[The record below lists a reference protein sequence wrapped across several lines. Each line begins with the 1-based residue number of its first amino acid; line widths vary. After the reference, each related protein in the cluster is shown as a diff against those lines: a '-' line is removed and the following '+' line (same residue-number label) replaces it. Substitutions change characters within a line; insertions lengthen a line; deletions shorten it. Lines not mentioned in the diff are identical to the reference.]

1 MFYFYL
7 LECSI
12 IISTLLSV
20 DFLLKVVRIKYF
32 LLTFIDKLGYYLYIN
47 MFNRFIPFAHAQSI
61 YEIETDFFTKNNVK
75 VLLIDLDNTLD
86 SYRLYEPTERA
97 YELIKRIK
105 EAGITPIVVSNN
117 TGKRVGTYA
126 NHLGIEYISSAR
138 KPFSGRLKKFLK
150 EKGIDPDEAM
160 LVGDQMITDVLAAKG
175 AHLRV
180 VLTEKIVKEDQFTT
194 HFNRL
199 LDRPIRKHLRKK
211 GKLPDWR
218 TKYGQD

>member
-1 MFYFYL
+1 MFFIINCKIMESYLWFYIDNKSL
-7 LECSI
+7 I
-12 IISTLLSV
+12 
-20 DFLLKVVRIKYF
+20 VRIKYF
-32 LLTFIDKLGYYLYIN
+32 LLTFLLKLRYYLFIN
-47 MFNRFIPFAHAQSI
+47 MFARFIPFAHAQSI
-61 YEIETDFFTKNNVK
+61 YEIPVDFFIKNNVSF
-75 VLLIDLDNTLD
+75 LLIDLDNTLD

-97 YELIKRIK
+97 IKLIDELRKAR
-105 EAGITPIVVSNN
+105 ITPIVVSNN
-117 TGKRVGTYA
+117 TGKRVGSYA
-126 NHLGIEYISSAR
+126 NALGLEYISSAR

-150 EKGIDPDEAM
+150 EKNISTEQAM
-160 LVGDQMITDVLAAKG
+160 FVGDQLITDVLAAKG

-199 LDRPIRKHLRKK
+199 LDRPIRRHLRKK

>member
-1 MFYFYL
+1 MFA
-7 LECSI
+7 
-12 IISTLLSV
+12 
-20 DFLLKVVRIKYF
+20 
-32 LLTFIDKLGYYLYIN
+32 
-47 MFNRFIPFAHAQSI
+47 RFIPFAHAQSI
-61 YEIETDFFTKNNVK
+61 YEIPVDFFVKNNVSF
-75 VLLIDLDNTLD
+75 LLIDLDNTLD

-97 YELIKRIK
+97 VKLIDELRK
-105 EAGITPIVVSNN
+105 AGITPIVVSNN
-117 TGKRVGTYA
+117 TGKRVSSYA
-126 NHLGIEYISSAR
+126 NALGLEYISSAR

-150 EKGIDPDEAM
+150 EKNISTEQAM
-160 LVGDQMITDVLAAKG
+160 FVGDQLITDVLAAKG

-199 LDRPIRKHLRKK
+199 FDRPIRRHLRKK

>member
-1 MFYFYL
+1 MFA
-7 LECSI
+7 
-12 IISTLLSV
+12 
-20 DFLLKVVRIKYF
+20 
-32 LLTFIDKLGYYLYIN
+32 
-47 MFNRFIPFAHAQSI
+47 RFIPFAHAQSI
-61 YEIETDFFTKNNVK
+61 YEIPVDFFIKNNVSF
-75 VLLIDLDNTLD
+75 LLIDLDNTLD

-97 YELIKRIK
+97 VKLIDELRK
-105 EAGITPIVVSNN
+105 AGITPIVVSNN
-117 TGKRVGTYA
+117 TGKRVGSYA
-126 NHLGIEYISSAR
+126 NALGLEYISSAR

-150 EKGIDPDEAM
+150 EKNISTEQAM
-160 LVGDQMITDVLAAKG
+160 FVGDQLITDVLAAKG

-199 LDRPIRKHLRKK
+199 LDRPIRRHLRKK